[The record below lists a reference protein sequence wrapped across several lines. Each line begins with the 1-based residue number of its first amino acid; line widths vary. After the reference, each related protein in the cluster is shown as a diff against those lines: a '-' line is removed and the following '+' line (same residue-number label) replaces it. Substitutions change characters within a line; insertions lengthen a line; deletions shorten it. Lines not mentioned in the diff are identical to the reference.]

1 MHQFGVLGELAG
13 LPMEIFMAGYSKEQE
28 MEADRDGT
36 TLAVE
41 AGYSY
46 TGILQ
51 LFGEFSHLESG
62 SAGEAGKSAGPLG
75 EAARL
80 SLGTLVGYLSSH
92 PPSTQRSESVREL
105 ADERGWQVQPLK
117 PLPPKVKLSA
127 HGHPCKSPSC

>member
-1 MHQFGVLGELAG
+1 
-13 LPMEIFMAGYSKEQE
+13 MEIFMAGYSKEQE

-51 LFGEFSHLESG
+51 LFDEFSRLEDS

-92 PPSTQRSESVREL
+92 PLSSQRSESVREL
-105 ADERGWQVQPLK
+105 ADERGWQPQPLK
-117 PLPPKVKLSA
+117 PLPAKVKLSA
-127 HGHPCKSPSC
+127 HGPPCKPPSC